1 MGRGKDT
8 GLRGKKLECSS
19 LFCDLKRVTASLTL
33 GFPNSELGLTK
44 QLGSVSVMY
53 SVDAKP
59 GC

>member
-33 GFPNSELGLTK
+33 GFLNCKIGIVMCAQRS
-44 QLGSVSVMY
+44 SVTM
-53 SVDAKP
+53 DRK
-59 GC
+59 